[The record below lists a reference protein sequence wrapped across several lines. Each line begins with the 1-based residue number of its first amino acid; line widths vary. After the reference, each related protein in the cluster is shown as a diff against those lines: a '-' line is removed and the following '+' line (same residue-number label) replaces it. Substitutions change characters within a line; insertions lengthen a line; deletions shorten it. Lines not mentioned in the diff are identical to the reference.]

1 MGSRTFLAFI
11 AMGLL
16 GVAEVHAEYRQID
29 LSIYGMD

>member
-1 MGSRTFLAFI
+1 MVSRTVLAFV

-16 GVAEVHAEYRQID
+16 GGAGVHAEYRQID